1 MSYKVIWELATI
13 CVQSNTLSARRIRFL
28 FFLDDV
34 IEQQFSSSFFML
46 LSSPLVSE
54 MSGIQGRIS
63 NRTT

>member
-1 MSYKVIWELATI
+1 M

-34 IEQQFSSSFFML
+34 IEQQFSTSFFML

-54 MSGIQGRIS
+54 ISGIQGRIS